1 MAGRRTFFFDG
12 QGVSDGIAIGPAS
25 VIEGEGEPGESY
37 PIADDQVEREITRFR
52 EALRL
57 AGDEIASIGRQV
69 AEKIDRQQAAIFEAH
84 LMMLEDPNIVD
95 RTIKHIRRE
104 KRNAE
109 SVFWE
114 VTSELG
120 EQMKALG
127 DAYFTE
133 RNHDLFDVTRRVIKF
148 LRELNA
154 ASRPAIPH
162 EGCIVVANSIGP
174 AETAALAREK
184 VLGFCTNAG
193 GPTSH
198 MAIMAKALS
207 LPAVTGLEYVTHYVR
222 SGDMLILDGTEGKLI
237 LHPTLDQVEYY
248 RKRVA
253 ELRSQREAL
262 AELRSLPAVTTDG
275 ERITLQA
282 NLEFPI
288 EMDAVE
294 ENGAEGIG
302 LFRTEFLYMDERHI
316 HDWDHHVEQYRLVLS
331 RMKDKQVVMR
341 TLDIGGDK
349 LPSGEFPIVEANPF
363 LGLRAVRLCLHRR
376 DLFRAQLKA
385 MLTAAGG
392 RDLDV
397 MIPMV
402 SSLEEV
408 RESRIVLEEC
418 RAELKSDH
426 VPLPTAIRLG
436 IMIEIPSA
444 ALMAREF
451 ADEVDFLSIG
461 TNDLIQ
467 YTLAVDRVNRAV
479 ASLYRPTH
487 PAVLRLIRL
496 VAQAGREAGKPV
508 SVCGEMA
515 SVPRYAIL
523 LVGLG
528 IRHLSMGP
536 ASIGRVKSVIRGISL
551 AVIEELA
558 GDVLQCRT
566 ADEADSL
573 LRTRLVTMMKALEPA
588 SSGTGRANKAKKE
601 SAKHD
606 RTHSDHARAGDVSR

>member
-25 VIEGEGEPGESY
+25 VIESEGEPGESY
-37 PIADDQVEREITRFR
+37 PIAEDQVEREVERFQQ
-52 EALRL
+52 AIQL
-57 AGDEIASIGRQV
+57 AADEITSIGRQV
-69 AEKIDRQQAAIFEAH
+69 AEKIDTQQAAIFDAH
-84 LMMLEDPNIVD
+84 LMMLQDPNLAD
-95 RTIKHIRRE
+95 RTIRHIRSE

-109 SVFWE
+109 SIFWE
-114 VTSELG
+114 VASELG

-127 DAYFTE
+127 DAYFAE
-133 RNHDLFDVTRRVIKF
+133 RNHDLYDIARRVVKF
-148 LRELNA
+148 LRGLNA
-154 ASRPAIPH
+154 ASRPEVPH
-162 EGCIVVANSIGP
+162 AGCIVVANSIGP

-184 VLGFCTNAG
+184 VLGFCTNVG
-193 GPTSH
+193 GTTSH

-222 SGDMLILDGTEGKLI
+222 SGDMMILDGTEGKLI
-237 LHPTLDQVEYY
+237 LHPTAEQVEFY

-262 AELRSLPAVTTDG
+262 SELRALPGVTTDG
-275 ERITLQA
+275 TRISLNA

-288 EMDAVE
+288 ELDAVE

-302 LFRTEFLYMDERHI
+302 LFRTEFLYMDEEHI
-316 HDWDHHVEQYRLVLS
+316 HDWAYHVEQYRLVLD
-331 RMKDKQVVMR
+331 RMPDRQVIMR

-349 LPSGEFPIVEANPF
+349 LPRGEFLIEESNPF
-363 LGLRAVRLCLHRR
+363 LGLRAVRLCLYRR

-385 MLTAAGG
+385 MLTAAGD
-392 RDLDV
+392 RPELDI

-408 RESRIVLEEC
+408 RDSRVILEEC
-418 RAELKSDH
+418 RHELISDGVA
-426 VPLPTAIRLG
+426 VPGTIRLG
-436 IMIEIPSA
+436 VMIEIPSA

-451 ADEVDFLSIG
+451 AEEADFLSIG

-479 ASLYRPTH
+479 APLYRPTH
-487 PAVLRLIRL
+487 PAVLRLIKA
-496 VAQAGREAGKPV
+496 VADAGRDTGTPV

-515 SVPRYAIL
+515 SSPLFALL

-536 ASIGRVKSVIRGISL
+536 ASIGMVKKMIRSVSL
-551 AVIEELA
+551 AELEEMA
-558 GDVLQCRT
+558 RDVLSCRT
-566 ADEADSL
+566 ADEADDR
-573 LRTRLVTMMKALEPA
+573 LRTRIHAMVTAT
-588 SSGTGRANKAKKE
+588 SS
-601 SAKHD
+601 
-606 RTHSDHARAGDVSR
+606 

>member
-25 VIEGEGEPGESY
+25 VIESEGEPGESY
-37 PIADDQVEREITRFR
+37 PIADDQVEHEVERFQQAIQLAADEIT
-52 EALRL
+52 
-57 AGDEIASIGRQV
+57 SIGRQV
-69 AEKIDRQQAAIFEAH
+69 AEKIDTQQAAIFDAH
-84 LMMLEDPNIVD
+84 LMMLQDPNLAD
-95 RTIKHIRRE
+95 RTIRHIRSE

-109 SVFWE
+109 SIFWE
-114 VTSELG
+114 VASELG

-127 DAYFTE
+127 DAYFAE
-133 RNHDLFDVTRRVIKF
+133 RNHDLYDIARRVVKF
-148 LRELNA
+148 LRGLNA
-154 ASRPAIPH
+154 ASRPEVPH
-162 EGCIVVANSIGP
+162 AGCIVVANSIGP

-184 VLGFCTNAG
+184 VLGFCTNVG
-193 GPTSH
+193 GTTSH

-222 SGDMLILDGTEGKLI
+222 SGDMMILDGTEGKLI
-237 LHPTLDQVEYY
+237 LHPTAEQVEFY

-262 AELRSLPAVTTDG
+262 SELRALPGVTTDG
-275 ERITLQA
+275 TRISLNA

-288 EMDAVE
+288 ELDAVE

-302 LFRTEFLYMDERHI
+302 LFRTEFLYMDEEHI
-316 HDWDHHVEQYRLVLS
+316 HDWAYHVEQYRLVLD
-331 RMKDKQVVMR
+331 RMPDRQVIMR

-349 LPSGEFPIVEANPF
+349 LPRGEFLIEESNPF
-363 LGLRAVRLCLHRR
+363 LGLRAVRLCLYRR

-385 MLTAAGG
+385 MLTAAGD
-392 RDLDV
+392 RPELDI

-408 RESRIVLEEC
+408 RDSRVILEEC
-418 RAELKSDH
+418 RHELISDGVA
-426 VPLPTAIRLG
+426 VPGTIRLG
-436 IMIEIPSA
+436 VMIEIPSA

-451 ADEVDFLSIG
+451 AEEADFLSIG

-479 ASLYRPTH
+479 APLYRPTH
-487 PAVLRLIRL
+487 PAVLRLIKA
-496 VAQAGREAGKPV
+496 VADAGRDTGTPV

-515 SVPRYAIL
+515 SSPLFALL

-536 ASIGRVKSVIRGISL
+536 ASIGMVKKMIRSVSL
-551 AVIEELA
+551 AELEEMA
-558 GDVLQCRT
+558 RDVLSCRT
-566 ADEADSL
+566 ADEADDR
-573 LRTRLVTMMKALEPA
+573 LRTRIHAMVTAT
-588 SSGTGRANKAKKE
+588 SS
-601 SAKHD
+601 
-606 RTHSDHARAGDVSR
+606 

>member
-25 VIEGEGEPGESY
+25 VMETDGEPGESF
-37 PIADDQVEREITRFR
+37 PIADDQVDREIARFR
-52 EALRL
+52 EALKL
-57 AGDEIASIGRQV
+57 AAEEIASIGKQV

-84 LMMLEDPNIVD
+84 LLMLEDPNIVD
-95 RTIKHIRRE
+95 RTIEHIRTE

-109 SVFWE
+109 SIFWE
-114 VTSELG
+114 VSSELG

-133 RNHDLFDVTRRVIKF
+133 RNHDLYDVTRRVIKF
-148 LRELNA
+148 MRELNA

-162 EGCIVVANSIGP
+162 AGCIVVADSLGP

-184 VLGFCTNAG
+184 VVGFCTNAG
-193 GPTSH
+193 GSTSH

-222 SGDMLILDGTEGKLI
+222 SGDVLILDGTEGKLI
-237 LHPTLDQVEYY
+237 LHPTLDQLEFY
-248 RKRVA
+248 RNRLA

-262 AELRSLPAVTTDG
+262 AELRTLPAETTDG
-275 ERITLQA
+275 VRIALHA

-302 LFRTEFLYMDERHI
+302 LFRTEFLYMDEAHL
-316 HDWDHHVEQYRLVLS
+316 HDWNHHVEQYRQVLE
-331 RMKDKQVVMR
+331 RMPDKPVVMR

-349 LPSGEFPIVEANPF
+349 LPSGEYSFHEANPF

-376 DLFRAQLKA
+376 DLFRAQFRA

-392 RDLDV
+392 RELDV

-408 RESRIVLEEC
+408 RESRALLEEC
-418 RAELKSDH
+418 RAELKADN
-426 VPLPTAIRLG
+426 VVLPTALRLG
-436 IMIEIPSA
+436 VMIEIPSA

-451 ADEVDFLSIG
+451 AEEVDFLSIG

-479 ASLYRPTH
+479 AGLYRPTH
-487 PAVLRLIRL
+487 PAVLRLIRM
-496 VAQAGREAGKPV
+496 VAEAGREVGKPV

-515 SVPRYAIL
+515 SVPRLAVL

-528 IRHLSMGP
+528 IRTLSMGP
-536 ASIGRVKSVIRGISL
+536 ASIGRVKKMIRSFSM
-551 AVIEELA
+551 VEIEELA
-558 GDVLQCRT
+558 GEVLACRT
-566 ADEADSL
+566 SDEADSL
-573 LRTRLVTMMKALEPA
+573 LRSRLLAMTKSLEA
-588 SSGTGRANKAKKE
+588 STSGSE
-601 SAKHD
+601 
-606 RTHSDHARAGDVSR
+606 HAS